1 MGHRALQMMKYLVL
15 AIAVLLACAMI
26 TVEAEMDVDIKSL
39 PDQLAPTRAAGLA
52 RKDILGRSCMNEC
65 GGLCRQLCSKFKALK
80 VCNGCVRGCLS
91 KCDVG
96 HGPKITYDPFN
107 LPAKASNST
116 KN

>member
-1 MGHRALQMMKYLVL
+1 MGKERRKMFRLLAVLIL
-15 AIAVLLACAMI
+15 AIVAASV
-26 TVEAEMDVDIKSL
+26 VAEVKDVKSL
-39 PDQLAPTRAAGLA
+39 PENLPSTKAAGVA
-52 RKDILGRSCMNEC
+52 RKDILSRSCMNEC

-107 LPAKASNST
+107 LPAAKKNVT
-116 KN
+116 K